1 MSVAQY
7 APRLPPDKAPPA
19 DWHNRPDL
27 FFFVGAC
34 LQANHS
40 GCRIGSLASK
50 LLQAKA
56 SLASV
61 NSVPSVVKID
71 FDQAGIP
78 HRIGRIMP
86 R

>member
-1 MSVAQY
+1 
-7 APRLPPDKAPPA
+7 
-19 DWHNRPDL
+19 
-27 FFFVGAC
+27 